1 MQKKNIGVIFGGC
14 SPEYGVSL
22 ESADAVVSHMD
33 KTKYQPVMIGIS
45 QAGDWFYYTGP
56 TEKIEEDTW

>member
-1 MQKKNIGVIFGGC
+1 
-14 SPEYGVSL
+14 
-22 ESADAVVSHMD
+22 MD

-56 TEKIEEDTW
+56 TEKIEEDTWLNGQGLYPGGDFSKSERFRSFYFSR